1 MVMASVF
8 LQQAISGCQS
18 TATRREVGV
27 GLFSQVTAM
36 RQALMTSSCVRKGSV
51 CVLGIISSQESSQA
65 LAQVAQGGVEPSS
78 IEGIRNHGDV
88 APRAAV
94 IGHSGAALGRGIL
107 EVLSNLSDSMI
118 LCKKGNVGRP
128 FVVVWLGS
136 SFVLPMEAFQIR
148 AGF

>member
-1 MVMASVF
+1 MYCNPKGGWSRSLLPGNSDETSTDDLKLCQERLCLRIRNDF
-8 LQQAISGCQS
+8 LSREQS
-18 TATRREVGV
+18 
-27 GLFSQVTAM
+27 
-36 RQALMTSSCVRKGSV
+36 
-51 CVLGIISSQESSQA
+51 A
-65 LAQVAQGGVEPSS
+65 LAQVAQGGLESSS
-78 IEGIRNHGDV
+78 IQGIRNHGDV

-118 LCKKGNVGRP
+118 LCKKGNVGCP